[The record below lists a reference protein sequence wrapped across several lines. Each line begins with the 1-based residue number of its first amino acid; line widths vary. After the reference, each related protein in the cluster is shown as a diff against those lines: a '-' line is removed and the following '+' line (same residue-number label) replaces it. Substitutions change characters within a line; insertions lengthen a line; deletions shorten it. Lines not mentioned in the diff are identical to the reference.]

1 VDQTIVLSAGQMDAI
16 TAGAVIVG
24 PVPLAVVQGVAN
36 ATGFYTYTA
45 TGADSIVTLSDPFGL
60 PAVFNT
66 YGTFTSGAAI
76 AVGTGGSSS
85 RDTSVSTTN
94 QQPLPNAIG
103 VTIGGTVT
111 GINTQVTYQSTA
123 YYSGA
128 WLNYALGNIPR

>member
-1 VDQTIVLSAGQMDAI
+1 VDQTIVLSAGQMDTI
-16 TAGAVIVG
+16 TAGAVTVG
-24 PVPLAVVQGVAN
+24 PPLAVVQGVAN
-36 ATGFYTYTA
+36 ATGFYTFTA
-45 TGADSIVTLSDPFGL
+45 TDANAIATLSDPVGS

-66 YGTFTSGAAI
+66 YGTFTSGVAI

-103 VTIGGTVT
+103 GTISGTVNV
-111 GINTQVTYQSTA
+111 INTQVTYQSTA
-123 YYSGA
+123 YYGGA